1 MKDLYVT
8 EIKALCPYTGEM
20 KTYGGPEV
28 PGISFADAQ
37 AYCENNGLGYCKVIG
52 RLVAEIPC
60 KDGTYE
66 PDWDNMTDYENKK
79 LN

>member
-1 MKDLYVT
+1 MNLYAT
-8 EIKALCPYTGEM
+8 KIKALSPIDGDM
-20 KTYGGPEV
+20 KTYCGPHV

-37 AYCENNGLGYCKVIG
+37 DYCERNGLGYCEVDGVLIS
-52 RLVAEIPC
+52 EIPC

-66 PDWDNMTDYENKK
+66 PDWRRRVDYDVNN